1 MKNKNVLA
9 LLLAVLT
16 LSSASMAACAE
27 KKDEQASNKSETT
40 AAITEPAE
48 TTLHMPVVPEGTDFE
63 GQDFIFLTWG
73 PGINGEEWASYDIW
87 VEKADGDTIN
97 DAVWTRNDKILQAL
111 NINITEIQSIAG
123 QSVTSMAQRSIQSD
137 SHDYD
142 ALMNGLQA
150 SATMAQNGHLY
161 DLTEVSNIDF
171 ANEWWDQNAV
181 EELAVAGRIYFA
193 TGDISL
199 IDNDATWV
207 LMFNKKMIDD
217 LNMDVPYD
225 LVRSDS
231 WTLDKFTEM
240 IKQGS
245 VDMNGDGK
253 WSEDTDRWGLIST
266 KDNAQGMIYAA
277 GERFIE
283 LDEDNFPVNAVNQ
296 DRLTRVVEALGEIH
310 SDKNL
315 ALLGN
320 FNTSS
325 NAHKVREV
333 FEQGRGL
340 FYSEVM
346 QCVTRMRASDTD
358 FGLIPWP
365 KFDENQ
371 SDYHNLIHKLVAQ
384 TVSVPITQPDLE
396 KTGIVLEY
404 MAGISMYELT
414 PAYYDVALTAKQLR
428 DNESAE
434 MLDII
439 LASRAYDLG
448 YIYDWGG
455 LCSSIANLI
464 NNGSTNVA
472 STYAA
477 AEKKLNK
484 EIEKTIEKYT
494 EDA

>member
-1 MKNKNVLA
+1 VDSVMTRLNISS
-9 LLLAVLT
+9 LLAREAADVGVET
-16 LSSASMAACAE
+16 IIPQMAYSYSAS
-27 KKDEQASNKSETT
+27 
-40 AAITEPAE
+40 
-48 TTLHMPVVPEGTDFE
+48 
-63 GQDFIFLTWG
+63 
-73 PGINGEEWASYDIW
+73 
-87 VEKADGDTIN
+87 GDP
-97 DAVWTRNDKILQAL
+97 W
-111 NINITEIQSIAG
+111 
-123 QSVTSMAQRSIQSD
+123 
-137 SHDYD
+137 DY
-142 ALMNGLQA
+142 
-150 SATMAQNGHLY
+150 
-161 DLTEVSNIDF
+161 ID
-171 ANEWWDQNAV
+171 
-181 EELAVAGRIYFA
+181 Y
-193 TGDISL
+193 
-199 IDNDATWV
+199 
-207 LMFNKKMIDD
+207 
-217 LNMDVPYD
+217 
-225 LVRSDS
+225 
-231 WTLDKFTEM
+231 
-240 IKQGS
+240 
-245 VDMNGDGK
+245 
-253 WSEDTDRWGLIST
+253 
-266 KDNAQGMIYAA
+266 
-277 GERFIE
+277 
-283 LDEDNFPVNAVNQ
+283 
-296 DRLTRVVEALGEIH
+296 VEALGEIH

-464 NNGSTNVA
+464 NTGSTNVA